1 MPSPILCP
9 TCQAPVRLMAV
20 LSRVSY
26 VDYYQ
31 CDGCGAVSL
40 APKSQ
45 HDGSGVPLELRAE
58 SADQTLTR
66 PDKRV

>member
-1 MPSPILCP
+1 
-9 TCQAPVRLMAV
+9 MAV

-31 CDGCGAVSL
+31 CDVCGAVSL

-45 HDGSGVPLELRAE
+45 HDGSGVPLQLRAE

-66 PDKRV
+66 PDRRV